1 MDLISDIGYSSQPQ
15 ILDDPDTFDPLRFH
29 PDSVKARHPNAY
41 MPFSAGPRNCIGQN
55 FALNE
60 ERVVIAS
67 IIRKFR
73 LTLVEGHKVEME
85 PMILLTGKNDV
96 KVFKNVVL

>member
-1 MDLISDIGYSSQPQ
+1 
-15 ILDDPDTFDPLRFH
+15 
-29 PDSVKARHPNAY
+29 

-73 LTLVEGHKVEME
+73 LTLVGGHKVEME
-85 PMILLTGKNDV
+85 RMILLTVKNDV
-96 KVFKNVVL
+96 KVLRKNLVL

>member
-1 MDLISDIGYSSQPQ
+1 MDIHRNPKYWDN
-15 ILDDPDTFDPLRFH
+15 PDTFDPLRFH
-29 PDSVKARHPNAY
+29 PDNVKARHPYAY
-41 MPFSAGPRNCIGQN
+41 VPFSAGPRNCIGQN

-73 LTLVEGHKVEME
+73 LALVEDHKVEIK
-85 PMILLTGKNDV
+85 PYALLSVLDDV
-96 KVFKNVVL
+96 KLLLETL

>member
-1 MDLISDIGYSSQPQ
+1 
-15 ILDDPDTFDPLRFH
+15 
-29 PDSVKARHPNAY
+29 
-41 MPFSAGPRNCIGQN
+41 MPTCHSHAAGPRNCIGQN